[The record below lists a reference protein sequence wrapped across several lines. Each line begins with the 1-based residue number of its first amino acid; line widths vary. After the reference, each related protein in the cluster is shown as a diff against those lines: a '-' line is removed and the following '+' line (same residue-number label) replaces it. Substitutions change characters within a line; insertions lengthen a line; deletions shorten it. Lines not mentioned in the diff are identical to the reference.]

1 MFDLCTPMKGCPPN
15 QGRNLFMEGD
25 LKFKDSMGKVEVHCF
40 ILTDILLVCKTIAKR
55 GHGMLKVIRQPF
67 LTDRLVVTI
76 TNNTTLSCVYLNE
89 FDIAISA
96 FILQC
101 PEAKNWHDG
110 LIRAKNAY
118 NRIKQGYSISGGGS
132 SGDAMNNSGA
142 ANNSFNN
149 SLRCLMQTS
158 SSGGNAD
165 SLSVRKSPLHSSSR
179 VSSSNNSHT
188 GSVEWNDSRNVS
200 VEFEKTNSMSSDEG
214 SSFLGKFCL
223 YLISNIP

>member
-1 MFDLCTPMKGCPPN
+1 MFDLCAPMKGCPPN

-25 LKFKDSMGKVEVHCF
+25 LRLKDSIGKVDVHCF
-40 ILTDILLVCKTIAKR
+40 ILTDILLICKTIAKR
-55 GHGMLKVIRQPF
+55 GQGMLKVIRQPF
-67 LTDRLVVTI
+67 LTDRLVVVI
-76 TNNTTLSCVYLNE
+76 TNNTTLNCVYLNE

-101 PEAKNWHDG
+101 PEAKSWHDG

-118 NRIKQGYSISGGGS
+118 NRIKQGYI
-132 SGDAMNNSGA
+132 SGDAISTGSGVGVGGVA
-142 ANNSFNN
+142 VNTSSS

-165 SLSVRKSPLHSSSR
+165 ALSVRKSPLNSSSR

-200 VEFEKTNSMSSDEG
+200 VEFEKTNSISSDEG
-214 SSFLGKFCL
+214 SSLVGGYFVKFL
-223 YLISNIP
+223 YV

>member
-1 MFDLCTPMKGCPPN
+1 MFDLCAPMKGCPAN

-25 LKFKDSMGKVEVHCF
+25 LKFKDSMGKVDVHCF

-55 GHGMLKVIRQPF
+55 GQGMLKVIRQPF
-67 LTDRLVVTI
+67 FTERLVVSI
-76 TNNTTLSCVYLNE
+76 TSNTTLSCVYLNE

-101 PEAKNWHDG
+101 PEAKSWHDG

-118 NRIKQGYSISGGGS
+118 NRIKQGYNCADAISTSSAGGVSGGG
-132 SGDAMNNSGA
+132 GGA
-142 ANNSFNN
+142 VNTSTN
-149 SLRCLMQTS
+149 SLRYLMHTN

-165 SLSVRKSPLHSSSR
+165 SLSVRKSPLNSSSR

-200 VEFEKTNSMSSDEG
+200 VEFEKTNSISSDEG
-214 SSFLGKFCL
+214 SS
-223 YLISNIP
+223 LIGEWI